1 MGYYKDKTLS
11 KVITIRLSEADYNLL
26 VELAKEEDRTM
37 TNMTRVFL
45 KRCLDGVRKER
56 EGV

>member
-1 MGYYKDKTLS
+1 MGYYKDKTLN

-45 KRCLDGVRKER
+45 KRSLDRVRKER
-56 EGV
+56 